1 MPQVTG
7 LFTNEDIES
16 GEFITWYTG
25 EAYSDQLNSYNE
37 ELASLNIS
45 ERDLTY
51 GFTIHANCT
60 LEAHSHGNL
69 MRFANH
75 TAKEFQNCKVE
86 VLFSDEMTHYSCLI
100 SCRKIK
106 KGSELVFDY
115 DF

>member
-1 MPQVTG
+1 VPQVTG
-7 LFTNEDIES
+7 LFTNEDIEM

-25 EAYSDQLNSYNE
+25 EAYSVDLNNYNE
-37 ELASLNIS
+37 ELAVINMS
-45 ERDLTY
+45 ERDTTY
-51 GFTIHANCT
+51 GFTIHENCC

-75 TAKEFQNCKVE
+75 TAKEFQNCQIKT
-86 VLFSDEMTHYSCLI
+86 LFSNEMTHYLCLF
-100 SCRKIK
+100 SSRKIR